1 MNTAPAVAY
10 RRHLENGK
18 LGYQRCAGC
27 SAAIFYPRVLCPFC
41 GSSEL
46 EWCES
51 VGRGTV
57 YATTAVHSRNRAPRN
72 VVLVDLDEGFR
83 MMSRVEGVPA
93 EEVEIGTRVRS
104 CLALSEGEPVR
115 LNRGDAMF
123 ITQGEWHGVRN
134 DTDQAASTLVIYAG
148 AGTLEE
154 AGYEEHPQQFDQT

>member
-18 LGYQRCAGC
+18 LGYQRCTVC
-27 SAAIFYPRVLCPFC
+27 SAAVFYPRVLCPFC
-41 GSSEL
+41 GSSAL

-57 YATTAVHSRNRAPRN
+57 YATTAVYSRNRAPRN

-93 EEVEIGTRVRS
+93 EEVEIGTRVRF
-104 CLALSEGEPVR
+104 EVRQGDEPV
-115 LNRGDAMF
+115 AVF
-123 ITQGEWHGVRN
+123 VQ
-134 DTDQAASTLVIYAG
+134 
-148 AGTLEE
+148 EE
-154 AGYEEHPQQFDQT
+154 S